1 MATLRTHNT
10 VPTIFRRVSLP
21 IKHDDA
27 LAYLSSLVVA
37 FLIAVVSLTGLI
49 FGSAALYGVDP
60 KVATGVTSST
70 AGLLVPGFLAQDVFN
85 LVVALPILLGS
96 LWLARRGSLI
106 GLLLWPGTLFY
117 LLYTYAHYLIG
128 APFNPMFLAY
138 VALVAL
144 AAFTAIGL
152 TASIDGEQVRRRFAG
167 GVPARIVGGILV
179 GLALLT
185 VAQDGGGSLSALAS
199 GTHVD
204 PGAHSIWIVDL
215 TVEVPAMLLG
225 GVLLWR
231 RQALGYV
238 VAAGLLLQFGLTPL
252 GLAAIMATH
261 AVLTATRIES
271 GTIAGVLVF
280 SAIAFAPLVYFVRAA
295 GVGRRAAGAIDWS
308 GEVDGVACTACDDR
322 TYDPMAPR
330 AREDP
335 TRPIRRQAG

>member
-1 MATLRTHNT
+1 
-10 VPTIFRRVSLP
+10 LP
-21 IKHDDA
+21 IKHDLA
-27 LAYLSSLVVA
+27 LAYLASLVVA
-37 FLIAVVSLTGLI
+37 VLIAVVSTTALI

-70 AGLLVPGFLAQDVFN
+70 AGLLVPGFLAQDIFS

-96 LWLARRGSLI
+96 LWLTRRRSLI

-117 LLYTYAHYLIG
+117 LLYTYAHYLVS
-128 APFNPMFLAY
+128 AQFNPMFLAY

-144 AAFTAIGL
+144 SGFTAIGL

-167 GVPARIVGGILV
+167 AVPARIVGFILV

-185 VAQDGGGSLSALAS
+185 LAQDGGGSLSALAS

-204 PGAHSIWIVDL
+204 AGAHGIWIVDL

-261 AVLTATRIES
+261 AVLTASRIEV
-271 GTIAGVLVF
+271 GTIAGVLIF

-295 GVGRRAAGAIDWS
+295 GASTHPAGAID
-308 GEVDGVACTACDDR
+308 
-322 TYDPMAPR
+322 
-330 AREDP
+330 
-335 TRPIRRQAG
+335 

>member
-330 AREDP
+330 AMDEP
-335 TRPIRRQAG
+335 NRPIRRQAG

>member
-1 MATLRTHNT
+1 MATLRTRNT
-10 VPTIFRRVSLP
+10 VTTMFRRVGLP
-21 IKHDDA
+21 IKHDLA
-27 LAYLSSLVVA
+27 LAYLASLVVA
-37 FLIAVVSLTGLI
+37 VLIAVVTLTGLI

-60 KVATGVTSST
+60 KVASGVASST

-85 LVVALPILLGS
+85 LVVALPVLLGS
-96 LWLARRGSLI
+96 MWLARRASLI

-117 LLYTYAHYLIG
+117 LLYTYIHYLVG
-128 APFNPMFLAY
+128 APFNPLFLAY
-138 VALVAL
+138 VALVASS
-144 AAFTAIGL
+144 AFTAIGL
-152 TASIDGEQVRRRFAG
+152 IASIDGEQVRHRFAG
-167 GVPARIVGGILV
+167 AVPARIVGGIIV

-185 VAQDGGGSLSALAS
+185 VGQDGGGSLSALAS

-204 PGAHSIWIVDL
+204 PGAHGIWIVDL

-261 AVLTATRIES
+261 AVLTATRLEA

-280 SAIAFAPLVYFVRAA
+280 SAVAFAPLVYFVRAA
-295 GVGRRAAGAIDWS
+295 GAGRRPAGAID
-308 GEVDGVACTACDDR
+308 
-322 TYDPMAPR
+322 
-330 AREDP
+330 
-335 TRPIRRQAG
+335 

>member
-1 MATLRTHNT
+1 MATLRTRNT
-10 VPTIFRRVSLP
+10 VTTMFRRVGLP
-21 IKHDDA
+21 IKNDLA
-27 LAYLSSLVVA
+27 LAYLASLVVA
-37 FLIAVVSLTGLI
+37 VLIAVVSVTGLI

-96 LWLARRGSLI
+96 MCLARRASLI

-117 LLYTYAHYLIG
+117 LLYTYAHYLVG

-144 AAFTAIGL
+144 SAFTTIGL
-152 TASIDGEQVRRRFAG
+152 TASIDGDQVRRRFAG
-167 GVPARIVGGILV
+167 AVPARIVGGILI

-185 VAQDGGGSLSALAS
+185 VGQDGGGSVSALAS
-199 GTHVD
+199 GTHID

-261 AVLTATRIES
+261 AMLTATRIEA
-271 GTIAGVLVF
+271 GNIAGVLIF
-280 SAIAFAPLVYFVRAA
+280 SAIAFAPVVYFVRPA
-295 GVGRRAAGAIDWS
+295 GVGRRAAGAID
-308 GEVDGVACTACDDR
+308 
-322 TYDPMAPR
+322 
-330 AREDP
+330 
-335 TRPIRRQAG
+335 

>member
-1 MATLRTHNT
+1 MATLRTRNT
-10 VPTIFRRVSLP
+10 VTTMFRRVGLP
-21 IKHDDA
+21 IKNDLA
-27 LAYLSSLVVA
+27 PAYLASLVVA
-37 FLIAVVSLTGLI
+37 VLIAVVAVTGLI

-96 LWLARRGSLI
+96 MRLARRASLI

-117 LLYTYAHYLIG
+117 LLYTYAHYLVG

-144 AAFTAIGL
+144 SAFTTIGL

-167 GVPARIVGGILV
+167 ALPARIVGGILI

-185 VAQDGGGSLSALAS
+185 VGQDGGGSVSALAS
-199 GTHVD
+199 GTHID

-261 AVLTATRIES
+261 AMLTATRIEA
-271 GTIAGVLVF
+271 GNIAGVLIF
-280 SAIAFAPLVYFVRAA
+280 SAIAFAPVVYFVRPA
-295 GVGRRAAGAIDWS
+295 GVGRRAAGAID
-308 GEVDGVACTACDDR
+308 
-322 TYDPMAPR
+322 
-330 AREDP
+330 
-335 TRPIRRQAG
+335 